1 MPEYRTHGEPLA
13 IATGCEVACNIPI
26 GEHAHGVYCVLVYDC
41 GPALESTTFVWT
53 VGPTPSSSLYVVP
66 AQPDVDVSRYVG
78 VGWGRRR
85 CRGTGKWWT
94 RHRRAA
100 SIPRRAFKPWMA
112 PVRCVT
118 DTPRTTARRKSS
130 YGSDGAPGPP
140 LASFITPLLPAFPG
154 FGPRARPLTS
164 TSPTE

>member
-1 MPEYRTHGEPLA
+1 MQISVERVLAVPVGGGKGRIGARYKRRVGQIRVSKWAMPEYRTHGEPLA

-118 DTPRTTARRKSS
+118 DTPRTTARRRIV
-130 YGSDGAPGPP
+130 
-140 LASFITPLLPAFPG
+140 L
-154 FGPRARPLTS
+154 
-164 TSPTE
+164 